1 MTDGSLTPTE
11 RTRVKRLADRASY
24 ERADVHRVLD
34 ETYTCAVGYVIDG
47 RPYVTTTAHWRDGDR
62 VYWHGSSASRF
73 LRSVVGNEACLTAHL
88 LDGFVLARSG
98 FEHSM
103 NYRSVT
109 VFGRV
114 ELVERDRAAV
124 LDRFVEKIVPGRSA
138 ELRRPTEQELKAT
151 TILAMPIEE
160 ASVKSRD
167 DGTHDPE
174 ADWEEPVWAGVLA
187 IESRFADLI
196 PETDPP
202 PRAEASAA
210 LRALLGRRF

>member
-1 MTDGSLTPTE
+1 MADGSLTPTE
-11 RTRVKRLADRASY
+11 RTRAKRLPDRVSY
-24 ERADVHRVLD
+24 ERADIHRVLD

-73 LRSVVGNEACLTAHL
+73 LRSVAGTEACLTAHL
-88 LDGFVLARSG
+88 LDGIVLARSG

-109 VFGRV
+109 LFGRV
-114 ELVERDRAAV
+114 EVVDRGQAEV
-124 LDRFVEKIVPGRSA
+124 LDRFVEKLVPGRSA

-151 TILAMPIEE
+151 TVLSMAIEE
-160 ASVKSRD
+160 ASAKVRD
-167 DGTHDPE
+167 GGTHDPE

-187 IESRFADLI
+187 VESRFTDLI

-202 PRAEASAA
+202 PAAEASAA
-210 LRALLGRRF
+210 LRARLGIRF

>member
-1 MTDGSLTPTE
+1 ML
-11 RTRVKRLADRASY
+11 
-24 ERADVHRVLD
+24 
-34 ETYTCAVGYVIDG
+34 
-47 RPYVTTTAHWRDGDR
+47 
-62 VYWHGSSASRF
+62 F
-73 LRSVVGNEACLTAHL
+73 RS
-88 LDGFVLARSG
+88 
-98 FEHSM
+98 
-103 NYRSVT
+103 SVT